1 MQYRPT
7 PHTHET
13 LQISEHHAE
22 THTKYPST
30 TPRLTPNIRAPH
42 RDPHHRSVPRLHCG
56 CHSPTKRRREGGEGP
71 QSASHCGL
79 GALLFVPAPSD
90 PTEKEC
96 RRNTMDSLLQPPC
109 SRVPRH
115 SHLRSEPTPLSLAW
129 VASPQTSGRSPPLG
143 PTPTHRLK
151 VKAPSME
158 R

>member
-30 TPRLTPNIRAPH
+30 TPRPTSPIGPASPLRLPLTHQAPK
-42 RDPHHRSVPRLHCG
+42 G
-56 CHSPTKRRREGGEGP
+56 GGEGP

-96 RRNTMDSLLQPPC
+96 RCNTMDSLLQPPC

-143 PTPTHRLK
+143 PSPSHRLK